1 MKRTIA
7 AVFIAATFAS
17 LPAAAADLPR
27 AAPTAPAVFVPV
39 FTWTG
44 FYVGANAGY
53 GWGRLTDPTGTFTTN
68 LDGGLAGGQVGY
80 NWQTGNWVF
89 GIEGDIQASWQE
101 ESVSGTVAGIG
112 LTTVTGEFPWF
123 ATARGRLGYAWDRHL
138 LYVTGGGGWVNVK
151 LSVTG
156 AGATVSS
163 DDTKFAWT
171 IGGGWEWMF
180 MPKWSAKAEYL
191 YMDTGDTN
199 VTLFGVTVSGS
210 GHNHIARLGINYH
223 F

>member
-27 AAPTAPAVFVPV
+27 AAPTAPTVFVPV

-112 LTTVTGEFPWF
+112 LTTVTGEFPW
-123 ATARGRLGYAWDRHL
+123 
-138 LYVTGGGGWVNVK
+138 